1 MGDGV
6 TTKVQCSYS
15 VKDDDITPDA
25 VTYLWE
31 DDLRIYCPTKKY
43 RLLHVLQS
51 AAYNIVVAL

>member
-43 RLLHVLQS
+43 DYYMYYKVQRTT
-51 AAYNIVVAL
+51 